1 MKRILAKILSI
12 FAVLLLVLSMTTANV
27 FATNTSQDGLAV
39 YTMTDKDSYKE
50 GEKATVFIAVENT
63 NGYDME
69 NVNVTISLPEELSL
83 SETQD
88 FNIPLL
94 KADEIK
100 EYKITIEKNSD
111 EITITPDN
119 PTTDNNNTETDLTN
133 NIDNA
138 VSKVDTS
145 DNYVIIGFVILLG
158 LSLTVIL
165 IVKMGEKCKKVLIIA
180 LISTMAVSLFNI
192 GNVNAKNTSIEQKEI
207 STIQNIIY
215 DNNTYPLNVKVAY
228 SKENGE
234 IVDNGE
240 ITREEW
246 ITKLVDIMG
255 YTAEFETYSFHDFD
269 KASNPDKIE
278 TAIQYGLVELTP
290 NADNMVLFS
299 PREYATREFVA
310 YSTIKALGFYTCNT
324 SVVCNDND
332 ILMYPEA
339 DKLMVHYGMFKLVNN
354 NFNPYQFVS
363 NKEVEIIVDKIKEI
377 NDSTSINPD
386 AENKI
391 EYTENTKQYTLDFNL
406 DEEQKIITSNDN
418 QLSNVKN
425 GEIIILNN
433 PNNIEES
440 IAIQVNKIENI
451 NGEYTIHYDVAS
463 ANQAIN
469 NIQVEGVVGNQN
481 AIFIPEED
489 ITIENTSKVKS
500 KTKLTKIPFNQSIT
514 AGFEIEGKNKTSFLS
529 GKVSMELKE
538 MRFKFDFGRWWGFIP
553 KLDNAQFE
561 FLLQSKASIEIKS
574 TNDDDK
580 TLIWKEKE
588 DVKKKLGKIVVP
600 TSFGVYGTVNV
611 YVITSISGTVT
622 LSVEA
627 DANLGLQYK
636 SGNFRNIGYLN
647 TKTNNLNINAETK
660 FGLQPEISL
669 KTVGI
674 ELLSANTEAG
684 LAANAGIS
692 NIKAEPFEYC
702 VDANL
707 YAYWTL
713 GAQFGPDFINIKFDT
728 DIFNEKKSPFKR
740 NMHFE
745 ETGYVPECTRDR
757 NNIKGL
763 VKDAKSPH
771 NPIANAKVQIY
782 NEANNIMGEL
792 YTSEAGTFTS
802 QNLKSGNYTIIVSAT
817 GYETY
822 SDTVEL
828 MSGKEITLEILLT
841 KSNDDEGNGDE
852 EETNKSQFTPEIEK
866 TYRIECIKDKKLY
879 TSYEENSISEI
890 YYENLGNSGSILESK
905 GLKDTMSYRSM
916 QKGDF
921 IDIKVNTGK
930 LNLYA
935 LKNEDTLTGE
945 HDNFNNYF
953 KVTELNHDPLKK
965 IYLSSGDSVS
975 LDYQYIGNRFT
986 NIRYHFSG
994 NNLSGSRT
1002 ETDYYWNSR
1011 FGMEIEEV
1019 EKTLNSTENYWT
1031 SLDEGCIHKYTI
1043 NSGTAILYMW
1053 YEDANKLVIK

>member
-27 FATNTSQDGLAV
+27 FAANTSQDGLAV

-50 GEKATVFIAVENT
+50 GEKAIVFIAVENT

-138 VSKVDTS
+138 GSKVDTS

-234 IVDNGE
+234 IVDSGE

-246 ITKLVDIMG
+246 LTKLVDIMG

-406 DEEQKIITSNDN
+406 DEEQKIITSNDTVLN
-418 QLSNVKN
+418 DLKQ
-425 GEIIILNN
+425 GDTAILNHSYVPEN
-433 PNNIEES
+433 S
-440 IAIQVNKIENI
+440 IAIIVDSI
-451 NGEYTIHYDVAS
+451 NNEDGTYTINYSIPNIEKIV
-463 ANQAIN
+463 N
-469 NIQVEGVVGNQN
+469 NMHVEGVTDNQN
-481 AIFIPEED
+481 ATFIPAD
-489 ITIENTSKVKS
+489 DVTIDNVPMTRSGITGE
-500 KTKLTKIPFNQSIT
+500 IPFNQSLSLNTKI
-514 AGFEIEGKNKTSFLS
+514 GFVESNIKLSFIGLQYRFDMNWSFFKGLKIKEIYLAAALENTIS
-529 GKVSMELKE
+529 
-538 MRFKFDFGRWWGFIP
+538 
-553 KLDNAQFE
+553 
-561 FLLQSKASIEIKS
+561 SKATIGINGNE
-574 TNDDDK
+574 DK
-580 TLIWKEKE
+580 DI
-588 DVKKKLGKIVVP
+588 KKKLGDINAPIGGGFNSSFEVYLVAKIDG
-600 TSFGVYGTVNV
+600 SFGIEVESEAKLGAQYRYGNLRGIASLSSEVKKLEASAELRIGARPQLDLEFLGIADLIQIYGEMGLN
-611 YVITSISGTVT
+611 IDGT
-622 LSVEA
+622 LSVI
-627 DANLGLQYK
+627 DLNPYK
-636 SGNFRNIGYLN
+636 YCFDSNNYIYFN
-647 TKTNNLNINAETK
+647 T
-660 FGLQPEISL
+660 
-669 KTVGI
+669 
-674 ELLSANTEAG
+674 
-684 LAANAGIS
+684 
-692 NIKAEPFEYC
+692 
-702 VDANL
+702 
-707 YAYWTL
+707 
-713 GAQFGPDFINIKFDT
+713 GAQIGLEALNLKYEKE
-728 DIFNEKKSPFKR
+728 IFNKDFSPYKKSA
-740 NMHFE
+740 HFE
-745 ETGYVPECTRDR
+745 ENGFVPECTRGR
-757 NNIKGL
+757 NYFEGIIIESGTIDKT
-763 VKDAKSPH
+763 
-771 NPIANAKVQIY
+771 IANAKIQVIDK
-782 NEANNIMGEL
+782 NNNIIDEVYSDNKGYFITNKIRNDEYTIYVFAPEYEEYTKKINLTNENVYLEIGLTKKDEDPDDGDETDEAITIEKGKTVRL
-792 YTSEAGTFTS
+792 YGCRGGKLYYSGTQGTIIDRAWHDKRSNYNGVNGIAYINENVEGTSWISLNNNEYYDITVLEGNLIIEEDTF
-802 QNLKSGNYTIIVSAT
+802 KSGIILEEINTEAVSKYILKQ
-817 GYETY
+817 GE
-822 SDTVEL
+822 
-828 MSGKEITLEILLT
+828 KIT
-841 KSNDDEGNGDE
+841 
-852 EETNKSQFTPEIEK
+852 
-866 TYRIECIKDKKLY
+866 IKDKNGIGYY
-879 TSYEENSISEI
+879 TQLPI
-890 YYENLGNSGSILESK
+890 
-905 GLKDTMSYRSM
+905 
-916 QKGDF
+916 F
-921 IDIKVNTGK
+921 VNT
-930 LNLYA
+930 
-935 LKNEDTLTGE
+935 KNGAGHVKHKKEEVLETEEYDVLQNTV
-945 HDNFNNYF
+945 DN
-953 KVTELNHDPLKK
+953 TPKK
-965 IYLSSGDSVS
+965 IAM
-975 LDYQYIGNRFT
+975 
-986 NIRYHFSG
+986 
-994 NNLSGSRT
+994 
-1002 ETDYYWNSR
+1002 
-1011 FGMEIEEV
+1011 FGREHEV
-1019 EKTLNSTENYWT
+1019 TVTCT
-1031 SLDEGCIHKYTI
+1031 
-1043 NSGTAILYMW
+1043 SGTITVYVRNDDKSKV
-1053 YEDANKLVIK
+1053 EIIK